1 MTTIKT
7 SVMEADFLNN
17 FIVILPHDK
26 TTITPELKE
35 RFLAS
40 LDPFWHT
47 DKDQL
52 DFFQVFNTGEYFC
65 QRKKLKHDFTENVS
79 YWSTYSFTGAT
90 KEQAANFK
98 SLLEDFFTVT
108 TEVKISEIN
117 QKIEKID
124 KELIFFEQR
133 YEKKVME
140 KNAMLAASDWRV
152 LPDVEDSF
160 PGEKDMWIAWRSA
173 LRNYVIKMPSDFE
186 SNLEF
191 FKYSFNIKYPIDPK
205 NYFKKYPDGKLEDG
219 SPAPEFLDQN
229 DPNQW
234 VGYDAEAS
242 VDFVNKRM
250 LNIIRYA
257 GNYKPTYAR
266 IKASVLD
273 LMKKLEVDQ
282 IFPIDWDNYYVDET
296 EITP

>member
-1 MTTIKT
+1 
-7 SVMEADFLNN
+7 MEVDFLND

-35 RFLAS
+35 RFLSS
-40 LDPFWHT
+40 LDPFWHS

-65 QRKKLKHDFTENVS
+65 QRKKLKHDFAENVS

-90 KEQAANFK
+90 KEQAEEFK
-98 SLLEDFFTVT
+98 NLLHDFFVVSR
-108 TEVKISEIN
+108 EVKLSQIN
-117 QKIEKID
+117 QAIEKID

-133 YEKKVME
+133 YEKKIAE
-140 KNAMLAASDWRV
+140 KNAMLSASDWRV
-152 LPDVEDSF
+152 LPDVEDSY
-160 PGEKDMWIAWRSA
+160 PGEKDMWIAWRNA
-173 LRNYVIKMPSDFE
+173 LRNQVIKMPSDFE
-186 SNLEF
+186 TNLEF

-219 SPAPEFLDQN
+219 SPAPAFLDQN

-234 VGYDAEAS
+234 VGYDTEAS
-242 VDFVNKRM
+242 VDFVNKRL

-257 GNYKPTYAR
+257 GNYKPSYTK
-266 IKASVLD
+266 IKSSILE
-273 LMKKLEVDQ
+273 LMKKLQVDQ
-282 IFPIDWDNYYVDET
+282 ISEIDWDNYYVDET
-296 EITP
+296 EIVP